1 MHFISS
7 LSAQRRETSSQKM
20 LWFKSKNA
28 SPVSISGFRDLAET
42 LFKDGHLLAAL

>member
-7 LSAQRRETSSQKM
+7 LSAQRLETSSQKM

-28 SPVSISGFRDLAET
+28 PVSISGFRDLAET